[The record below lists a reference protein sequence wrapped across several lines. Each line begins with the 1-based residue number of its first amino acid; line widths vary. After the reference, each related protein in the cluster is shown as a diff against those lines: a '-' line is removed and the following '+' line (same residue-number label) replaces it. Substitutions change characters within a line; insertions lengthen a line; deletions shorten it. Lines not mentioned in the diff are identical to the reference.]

1 MGKKVALVLSS
12 GGARGLIHIGVIEEL
27 EKHGYT
33 ITSVS
38 GSSIGAFVG
47 GMHAMGRLKEFS
59 DWICTLNRLDVFNLM
74 DFTLSN
80 CGVLK
85 ANKVFK
91 KLERNIQDVL
101 IEDMNIPFVAMATDI
116 VNNKEI
122 AFTTGSFYK
131 AIRASIAIPTI
142 ITSVDE
148 KNRILVDGG
157 VLNPL
162 PISQIERK
170 EGDILVVVNLYG
182 FEKETIKNEQE
193 IGENKPDDDFHIR
206 RLLNIYNISISIK
219 KRIVAFIPKSNEQS
233 QGYISI
239 INRVVGL
246 MLQKNAN
253 NTIELNKPDIIIDI
267 PINSA
272 GTFEFY
278 KAKELIQKGR
288 TATRNSIYEYNKR
301 NQPYFEKTSV
311 LNSLTSNRSTE

>member
-33 ITSVS
+33 ISSVS
-38 GSSIGAFVG
+38 GSSMGAFVG
-47 GMHAMGRLKEFS
+47 GMYAMGRLKDFS
-59 DWICTLNRLDVFNLM
+59 DWVCTLNRLDVFNLM

-80 CGVLK
+80 CGVIK

-91 KLERNIQDVL
+91 KLERIIQDVL

-116 VNNKEI
+116 VSNKEI

-142 ITSVDE
+142 ITSVE
-148 KNRILVDGG
+148 ENNSVLVDGG
-157 VLNPL
+157 VINPL
-162 PISQIERK
+162 PISQIRRV
-170 EGDILVVVNLYG
+170 EGDVLVVVNLYG
-182 FEKETIKNEQE
+182 FEKESIKNVQE
-193 IGENKPDDDFHIR
+193 TDENRPNDDSHIHK
-206 RLLNIYNISISIK
+206 LMNLYNISISIK
-219 KRIVAFIPKSNEQS
+219 NKIVAFVPKMNVQS
-233 QGYISI
+233 PGYISI

-246 MLQKNAN
+246 MLQKNAAN
-253 NTIELNKPDIIIDI
+253 AIELNKPEIVIDI

-278 KAKELIQKGR
+278 KAKELIQQGR
-288 TATRNSIYEYNKR
+288 DATRNSISEYNKALENNR
-301 NQPYFEKTSV
+301 I
-311 LNSLTSNRSTE
+311 LNTL

>member
-33 ITSVS
+33 ISSVS
-38 GSSIGAFVG
+38 GSSMGAFVG
-47 GMHAMGRLKEFS
+47 GMYAMGRLKDFS
-59 DWICTLNRLDVFNLM
+59 DWVCTLNRLDVFNLM

-80 CGVLK
+80 CGVIK

-91 KLERNIQDVL
+91 KLERIIQDVL

-116 VNNKEI
+116 VSNKEI

-142 ITSVDE
+142 ITSVE
-148 KNRILVDGG
+148 ENNSVLVDGG
-157 VLNPL
+157 VINPL
-162 PISQIERK
+162 PISQIRRV
-170 EGDILVVVNLYG
+170 EGDVLVVVNLYG
-182 FEKETIKNEQE
+182 FEKESIKNVQE
-193 IGENKPDDDFHIR
+193 TDENRPNDDSHIHK
-206 RLLNIYNISISIK
+206 LMNLYNISISIK
-219 KRIVAFIPKSNEQS
+219 NKIVAFVPKMNVQS
-233 QGYISI
+233 PGYISI

-246 MLQKNAN
+246 MLQKNAAN
-253 NTIELNKPDIIIDI
+253 AIELNKPDIVIDI

-278 KAKELIQKGR
+278 KAKELIQQGR
-288 TATRNSIYEYNKR
+288 DATRNSISEYNKALENNR
-301 NQPYFEKTSV
+301 I
-311 LNSLTSNRSTE
+311 LNTL

>member
-1 MGKKVALVLSS
+1 MEKKVALVLSS

-33 ITSVS
+33 ITSIS

-47 GMHAMGRLKEFS
+47 GMHAMGRLKDFS
-59 DWICTLNRLDVFNLM
+59 NWVCTLNRLDVFNLM
-74 DFTLSN
+74 DFTVST

-91 KLERNIQDVL
+91 KIEQNIQDVL
-101 IEDMNIPFVAMATDI
+101 IEDLNIPFVAMATDI
-116 VNNKEI
+116 ANNKEI
-122 AFTTGSFYK
+122 AFTTGSLYK

-148 KNRILVDGG
+148 ENRILVDGG

-162 PISQIERK
+162 PINQIGRT

-193 IGENKPDDDFHIR
+193 IGENKPDDDFNIR

-239 INRVVGL
+239 INRVVSL

-253 NTIELNKPDIIIDI
+253 NAIELNKPDIIIDI

-272 GTFEFY
+272 GTFDFY

-288 TATRNSIYEYNKR
+288 TAARKSICEYNKR
-301 NQPYFEKTSV
+301 HQN
-311 LNSLTSNRSTE
+311 

>member
-1 MGKKVALVLSS
+1 MEKRVALVLSS
-12 GGARGLIHIGVIEEL
+12 GGARGLVHIGVIEEL
-27 EKHGYT
+27 EKHGYI
-33 ITSVS
+33 ITSIS

-47 GMHAMGRLKEFS
+47 GMHAMGRLKDFS
-59 DWICTLNRLDVFNLM
+59 NWVCTLNKLDVFNLM

-91 KLERNIQDVL
+91 KIERNIQDVL
-101 IEDMNIPFVAMATDI
+101 IEDLNIPFVAMATDI
-116 VNNKEI
+116 ANNKEI
-122 AFTTGSFYK
+122 AFTTGSLYK

-148 KNRILVDGG
+148 KNRILVDGA

-182 FEKETIKNEQE
+182 FDKEAIKTEQIVDNDE
-193 IGENKPDDDFHIR
+193 SDNDFQIN
-206 RLLNIYNISISIK
+206 RLSDIYNISVSIK
-219 KRIVAFIPKSNEQS
+219 KRIVAFRNKSNEQS

-239 INRVVGL
+239 INRVVSL
-246 MLQKNAN
+246 MLQKNAAN
-253 NTIELNKPDIIIDI
+253 AIELNKPDIIIDI

-288 TATRNSIYEYNKR
+288 AATRKSIYEYNIM
-301 NQPYFEKTSV
+301 
-311 LNSLTSNRSTE
+311 